1 MSVHHGWAPNKTP
14 PPARPAARTLTTT
27 TNRMGKINVNDAVVP
42 VHVEIRVLSLLLST
56 VISTLGLI
64 LLTYFLIDG
73 WTPGD
78 IEDDGM
84 TNDEKADLL
93 STYNGYTA
101 TAASVMSIPIQ
112 SFVDRLLP
120 VFFVCF
126 ATKWMMRTEKSLVV
140 EALLAFAA
148 MAISFTISQGLSA
161 INVQFATTDTLYIMK
176 DSDMLDADFGARA
189 NASSLLNDSDSVG
202 HSLFQ
207 TSLLN
212 AVSSIESSAQSSC
225 SNFSNLNTH
234 PTLASVD
241 YGFHVNSWLMGMLP
255 DAVEVNASFTLYM
268 DENAPHD
275 ELVFPGGS
283 IDDTAVLFSYGFWAV
298 YRLYADET
306 NDDDPTTVASIYDKV
321 RAAKTSKEL
330 ATSIQSVVG
339 SMAKGTHV
347 GDYDQWYF
355 RNISTDEITMNF
367 STTQITSEVLFEAVT
382 FELPL
387 DRSLSAN
394 DKDYLS
400 LKDNSSSDLYYQLYT
415 PYDCADTGCTVTLDG
430 AGGTWEH
437 DVRLMRLCMV
447 GAGSSAENLTA
458 FVGSTDAPGEERWQ
472 RCVYPSN
479 SSVLIYSMAQRIEA
493 DSVTYTDG
501 YVALQNPQK
510 IFSVTVGRL
519 SWKYSDL
526 AEIYGALCDAQDDC
540 MGLHYALSSGTEHVI
555 VSERHVPSP
564 ETLTLPRYVRYWQ
577 TLVSTVTQTQ
587 LQVDI
592 ISPTNYML
600 SGDSDSW
607 DWDDITGSA
616 CDNLWAN
623 YVNKVVKQHIYSK
636 FSLQPAYTA
645 GMYWLFEN
653 AAEKTVAAT
662 SSSGVTLLTLDG
674 NKSRLGARI
683 SIPSSSAVGMF
694 IGCGL
699 ILIIGLLVAFFTR
712 SRSKTASLQRALTAH
727 NVAEMMLNQQQYP
740 SMLVTARIN
749 QGVASNNGGIPE
761 HNVAMLEEMNLPLAK
776 FEIECVVLR
785 HRGADNTDDEMD
797 DALPRRVT
805 FADLSYS
812 THMRESSVAAV
823 I

>member
-27 TNRMGKINVNDAVVP
+27 TNRVGKISVNDTAVP

-73 WTPGD
+73 WTPGK
-78 IEDDGM
+78 IEDGGM
-84 TNDEKADLL
+84 TDDEKTSLL

-126 ATKWMMRTEKSLVV
+126 ATKWMMRTEKSLFV
-140 EALLAFAA
+140 EAILALAA

-161 INVQFATTDTLYIMK
+161 VNVQFATTETLYVME
-176 DSDMLDADFGARA
+176 DSDLIDADYGARA

-225 SNFSNLNTH
+225 SNFTNTA
-234 PTLASVD
+234 PRPSLASVD

-255 DAVEVNASFTLYM
+255 EAVEVNASFTLYM
-268 DENAPHD
+268 DEDAPHN
-275 ELVFPGGS
+275 ELRFPGGT

-306 NDDDPTTVASIYDKV
+306 NDVDPTTVASVYDKV
-321 RAAKTSKEL
+321 RAAKTSQEL
-330 ATSIQSVVG
+330 ASSIRSVVG
-339 SMAKGTHV
+339 SMAKGSRV
-347 GDYDQWYF
+347 ADYDNWYF

-382 FELPL
+382 FDLPL

-394 DKDYLS
+394 DEDYLH

-415 PYDCADTGCTVTLDG
+415 PYDCGDTGCTVTLGG

-437 DVRLMRLCMV
+437 DVRLLRLCMV
-447 GAGSSAENLTA
+447 GPDSSAENLTA
-458 FVGSTDAPGEERWQ
+458 FVSSTDSPADERWH
-472 RCVYPSN
+472 RCLYPSN

-501 YVALQNPQK
+501 YVALQNPRK

-519 SWKYSDL
+519 SWKYSNL
-526 AEIYGALCDAQDDC
+526 SEIYGALCRAQDAC

-555 VSERHVPSP
+555 VSKRHIPSP

-587 LQVDI
+587 FQVDI

-600 SGDSDSW
+600 SGDSDAWS
-607 DWDDITGSA
+607 WDDITAGA
-616 CDNLWAN
+616 CDNLWSN
-623 YVNKVVKQHIYSK
+623 YVNKVVKQHLYSK

-653 AAEKTVAAT
+653 AAEKTVKATT
-662 SSSGVTLLTLDG
+662 SSGGAYLSLDG
-674 NKSRLGARI
+674 NKSRLGVRI

-694 IGCGL
+694 VGCGL
-699 ILIIGLLVAFFTR
+699 IMIIGLLVAFFTR
-712 SRSKTASLQRALTAH
+712 SQSKTASLQKALTAH

-749 QGVASNNGGIPE
+749 QGVANGSGEIPE
-761 HNVAMLEEMNLPLAK
+761 HNVPMLEEVSLPLAK

-785 HRGADNTDDEMD
+785 HRGRDTTDNEMD
-797 DALPRRVT
+797 DDLPRRVT
-805 FADLSYS
+805 FADLSYT
-812 THMRESSVAAV
+812 THLRESSMTAV